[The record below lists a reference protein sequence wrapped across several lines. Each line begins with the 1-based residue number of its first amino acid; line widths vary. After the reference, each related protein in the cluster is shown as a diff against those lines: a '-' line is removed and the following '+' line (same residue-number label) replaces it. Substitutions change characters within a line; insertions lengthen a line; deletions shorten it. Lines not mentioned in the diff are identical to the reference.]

1 MEGGELVPFEPILQ
15 PATIEAD
22 FDGMKA
28 RLAEVLKPFE
38 GLTLEQVALMSLKE
52 QKDARKG
59 LNDYANQLEDARKAI
74 KRAYNA
80 PLKEFEDS
88 CKELLAMIDAPK
100 ALIDGAIKKREADD
114 RQARFDHLAEHY
126 AEFAPALVP
135 VVPFERIAEKEWG
148 NATHGEKKAEREL
161 EDKVSHIAKDWEA
174 LRLSGMAFP
183 QEAEAEFFRTL
194 SLQAAI
200 DYDARRRE
208 EQAAIDAMRA
218 EVYGEP
224 ECEPEPVRE
233 PEPMPEPVPVQAP
246 EPLQPLQ
253 PLPPLEFE
261 PVKVFAVLV
270 DATDSQMAAL
280 KAHIRALGVHGQV
293 LELQARSW
301 QEAKAAYFGK

>member
-1 MEGGELVPFEPILQ
+1 MEGGELVPFEPVLQ

-28 RLAEVLKPFE
+28 RLAEVLQPFE
-38 GLTLEQVALMSLKE
+38 GLTLEQVALMSLSE
-52 QKDARKG
+52 QKDARKD
-59 LNDYANQLEDARKAI
+59 LNGYKDQLEDARKAI

-80 PLKEFEDS
+80 PLKAFEDS

-100 ALIDGAIKKREADD
+100 ALIDGAIKKREEDD

-135 VVPFERIAEKEWG
+135 VVPFERIAESNWG

-161 EDKVSHIAKDWEA
+161 EDKVSRIAKDWEA

-208 EQAAIDAMRA
+208 EQAAIDAMRE

-224 ECEPEPVRE
+224 EFEPGPVPEPEPVRE
-233 PEPMPEPVPVQAP
+233 PVPAP
-246 EPLQPLQ
+246 EPLQ

-301 QEAKAAYFGK
+301 QEAKAAHFGR